1 MLTAVTKKLHFRCC
15 TSPKSATGCK
25 FENWEQIFVEKTK
38 SNFGGI
44 AREIYKF
51 RMQKWC
57 ESFENACVFKV
68 IRPLTLADK
77 SWNYGKLSKKKQ
89 LMFRHGIAWHHKMSK
104 SNIFNNRKHGMKA
117 TCKIFT
123 TLDYMTSLCF
133 CSLRFHFSPDLY
145 LVFWAYRTNM
155 GICNFR
161 NGVTLPYTYWI
172 SSSFNFF
179 LSL

>member
-68 IRPLTLADK
+68 IRPLTFADK
-77 SWNYGKLSKKKQ
+77 NWNYGKLSKKKQ

-117 TCKIFT
+117 TCKFLLMQNFYDTWLYDIIVLLLIALSFFT
-123 TLDYMTSLCF
+123 
-133 CSLRFHFSPDLY
+133 R
-145 LVFWAYRTNM
+145 LVFS
-155 GICNFR
+155 
-161 NGVTLPYTYWI
+161 L
-172 SSSFNFF
+172 
-179 LSL
+179 LSLQYKHGNLQFQKWCDSAIYLLNFKFI